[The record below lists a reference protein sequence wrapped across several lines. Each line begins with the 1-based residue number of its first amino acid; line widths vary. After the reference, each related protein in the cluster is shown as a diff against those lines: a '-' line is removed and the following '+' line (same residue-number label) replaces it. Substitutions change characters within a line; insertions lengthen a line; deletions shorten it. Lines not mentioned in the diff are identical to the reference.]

1 MSKKKNNKKPSI
13 EDSYIA
19 KLLSNPLFAI
29 NELFNATTNQK
40 VKEIYGKIRKDANML
55 YEESSGRRLDGI
67 YLELMPNAIIIY
79 AISKTEEES
88 EDRWKG
94 VYDAYDDVLSK
105 TAFDSYKSLTIAKM
119 HSLISAID
127 DVYEKCDT
135 NITTDNTAFKVNS

>member
-1 MSKKKNNKKPSI
+1 MNKKKNNKKPSI

-19 KLLSNPLFAI
+19 KLLANPLFAR
-29 NELFNATTNQK
+29 NELHNAIISQK
-40 VKEIYGKIRKDANML
+40 VKEIYGKIRKEANML

-79 AISKTEEES
+79 AISKTEEET
-88 EDRWKG
+88 EARWKG
-94 VYDAYDDVLSK
+94 VYDAYDDILSK

>member
-1 MSKKKNNKKPSI
+1 MNKKNSPFSAHAHVMESVGDMI
-13 EDSYIA
+13 VIPYI
-19 KLLSNPLFAI
+19 NGFA
-29 NELFNATTNQK
+29 
-40 VKEIYGKIRKDANML
+40 
-55 YEESSGRRLDGI
+55 
-67 YLELMPNAIIIY
+67 
-79 AISKTEEES
+79 
-88 EDRWKG
+88 